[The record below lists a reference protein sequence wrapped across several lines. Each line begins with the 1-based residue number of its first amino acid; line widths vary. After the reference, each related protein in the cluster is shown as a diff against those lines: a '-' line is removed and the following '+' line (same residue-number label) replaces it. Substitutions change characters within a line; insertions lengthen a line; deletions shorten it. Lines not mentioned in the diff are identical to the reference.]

1 MLEREQSLLAAA
13 RRLVA
18 TFEEIAKVVL
28 ETPNF
33 SAADLPRVFLE
44 NLRQDTVEYFVKF
57 EEWEA
62 PDRVQLVS
70 KIQQALFAVE
80 RARMEVPADI
90 PANLAI
96 LEHLETQRARL
107 AEKLV
112 QLKDEDALEV
122 VNAAVRASSISFKSR
137 ETRWV

>member
-28 ETPNF
+28 ETPNL

-57 EEWEA
+57 EAWEA

-80 RARMEVPADI
+80 RARMELPADI

-96 LEHLETQRARL
+96 LAQLESQRARL

-112 QLKDEDALEV
+112 QHKDEDALEV
-122 VNAAVRASSISFKSR
+122 VNAAVRASSISF
-137 ETRWV
+137 

>member
-1 MLEREQSLLAAA
+1 MFNQMLEREQSLLAAA

-80 RARMEVPADI
+80 RARMELPADI

-96 LEHLETQRARL
+96 LAQLESQRARL

-122 VNAAVRASSISFKSR
+122 VNAAMRASRIIF
-137 ETRWV
+137 

>member
-18 TFEEIAKVVL
+18 TFEEIAKLVL

-57 EEWEA
+57 EAWEA

-80 RARMEVPADI
+80 RARMELPADI
-90 PANLAI
+90 PANLAF

-112 QLKDEDALEV
+112 QLKAEDALEV
-122 VNAAVRASSISFKSR
+122 VNAAVRASSIRFQLR

>member
-18 TFEEIAKVVL
+18 SFEEIAKLVL

-57 EEWEA
+57 EAWEA

-80 RARMEVPADI
+80 RARMELPADI

-96 LEHLETQRARL
+96 LAQLESQRARL

-122 VNAAVRASSISFKSR
+122 VNAAVRASSISF
-137 ETRWV
+137 

>member
-18 TFEEIAKVVL
+18 TFEEIAKVAL

-57 EEWEA
+57 EAWEA

-80 RARMEVPADI
+80 RARMELPADI

-96 LEHLETQRARL
+96 LAQLESQRARL

-122 VNAAVRASSISFKSR
+122 VNAAVRASSISF
-137 ETRWV
+137 

>member
-44 NLRQDTVEYFVKF
+44 NLLQDTVEYFVKF
-57 EEWEA
+57 EVWEA

-70 KIQQALFAVE
+70 KIQQALSAVE
-80 RARMEVPADI
+80 RARAELPADI
-90 PANLAI
+90 PANHAI
-96 LEHLETQRARL
+96 LEQLESQRARL

-112 QLKDEDALEV
+112 LLKDEDALEV
-122 VNAAVRASSISFKSR
+122 VNAAVRASRISF
-137 ETRWV
+137 

>member
-62 PDRVQLVS
+62 PDRVQLV
-70 KIQQALFAVE
+70 
-80 RARMEVPADI
+80 
-90 PANLAI
+90 
-96 LEHLETQRARL
+96 
-107 AEKLV
+107 
-112 QLKDEDALEV
+112 
-122 VNAAVRASSISFKSR
+122 
-137 ETRWV
+137 